1 MAIFCGNIEGFYELV
16 NGQLGIAACASI
28 LKQTNK
34 QKNRQAS
41 RRDCLHALD
50 DCVIQ
55 NNNQVSTQR
64 LNYKTMVIPK
74 DSDIALNDLGA
85 KISRSVTASHATY
98 IYGVNS

>member
-41 RRDCLHALD
+41 RRG
-50 DCVIQ
+50 
-55 NNNQVSTQR
+55 T
-64 LNYKTMVIPK
+64 
-74 DSDIALNDLGA
+74 G
-85 KISRSVTASHATY
+85 KICTLCRTHL
-98 IYGVNS
+98 